1 MPSPVQPNYAQWEDV
16 LNDTPSEWL
25 TDVAPAADL
34 ITLVRLNALVHH
46 AMSQPYPV
54 SGLACNASYELSG
67 THTITLG
74 LTQVTGSGTNYL
86 TELSVGDPITIAGES
101 RKVATITNDT
111 TLTVSTAFTAASSG
125 NWGSRGTWYWAQ
137 RLNAGAALLQ
147 GRVFIGLSA
156 NTNGATP
163 SDISLMSSSSGIA
176 ANDRI
181 PIEID
186 AEGFRVYPPGA
197 NAILELR
204 SSENYA
210 ATPTEPTDRLYE
222 VYIRSTGQATT
233 PDTEL
238 PYTEGF
244 SGVGM
249 HGMTAKWTPVA
260 DMNSL

>member
-1 MPSPVQPNYAQWEDV
+1 MPSPVQPNYAQWQDV
-16 LNDTPSEWL
+16 LDDTPAEWL

-54 SGLACNASYELSG
+54 CGLSCNTSYELSG
-67 THTITLG
+67 THAISLG
-74 LTQVTGSGTNYL
+74 LGQVTGTGSNYT
-86 TELSVGDPITIAGES
+86 TELTVGDPITVAGES
-101 RKVATITNDT
+101 RKVATISSNTV
-111 TLTVSTAFTAASSG
+111 LTVSTNFTASSSG
-125 NWGSRGTWYWAQ
+125 NWASRGTWYWAQ

-147 GRVFIGLSA
+147 GRVFIAVNPSV
-156 NTNGATP
+156 TETP

-181 PIEID
+181 PIEVS
-186 AEGFRVYPPGA
+186 ATGARVYPPGA
-197 NAILELR
+197 QVIPLL

-249 HGMTAKWTPVA
+249 HGMTAKWTAVA